1 MIQHYSINW
10 LLMKVINELIIIM
23 IMAIIMSFENA
34 KKPVTFTN
42 SAKPTGQF
50 GRFLS
55 SIVCK

>member
-1 MIQHYSINW
+1 
-10 LLMKVINELIIIM
+10 MKVINELIIIM

-50 GRFLS
+50 G
-55 SIVCK
+55 

>member
-1 MIQHYSINW
+1 
-10 LLMKVINELIIIM
+10 MKVINELIIIM
-23 IMAIIMSFENA
+23 IMAKIKSFENA